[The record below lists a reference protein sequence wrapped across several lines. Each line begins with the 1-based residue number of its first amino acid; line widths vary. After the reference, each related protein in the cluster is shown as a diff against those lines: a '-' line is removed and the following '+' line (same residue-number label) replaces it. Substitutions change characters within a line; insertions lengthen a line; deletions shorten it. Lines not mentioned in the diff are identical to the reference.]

1 VPILAWILLATF
13 LGGLLSAALA
23 SLFLLLPESRRAR
36 LLPHLISFATGA
48 MLAAALLGLLPDAV
62 AAVGPGRIQGIG
74 ASLLAGIALFFIL
87 EKLVLWRHCH
97 TADCEEHGAPVHGH
111 GHANGTA
118 QPTAQGATSGRARD
132 QAAGW
137 IVLFGDG
144 VHNAF
149 DGVLIAAAFL
159 TDVRLGVITTLAI
172 TAHEVPQEL
181 GDLAVLLHGGMRPG
195 RALVFNVASSLTSII
210 GGLAGYFALQG
221 TLDLL
226 PYAISVA
233 AASLIYVAV
242 ADLIPGLHRRTDPRG
257 SIMQVVLIA
266 AGVGVIAVTEHF
278 LG

>member
-1 VPILAWILLATF
+1 MPTILWIILATL

-23 SLFLLLPESRRAR
+23 SLFLLLGAARRAR

-48 MLAAALLGLLPDAV
+48 MLAAALLGLLPEAV
-62 AAVGPGRIQGIG
+62 AGVGPGRVEGIG
-74 ASLLAGIALFFIL
+74 VALLAGIALFFIL

-97 TADCEEHGAPVHGH
+97 TEDCESHQVPDTRH
-111 GHANGTA
+111 
-118 QPTAQGATSGRARD
+118 RD

-137 IVLFGDG
+137 IVLLGDG

-159 TDVRLGVITTLAI
+159 ADTRLGVVTALAI
-172 TAHEVPQEL
+172 IAHEIPQEL
-181 GDLAVLLHGGMRPG
+181 GDLAVLLHAGMSPM
-195 RALVFNVASSLTSII
+195 RAMAFNAASSLTSII
-210 GGLAGYFALQG
+210 GGVVGYLALHG
-221 TLDLL
+221 TLEVL

-242 ADLIPGLHRRTDPRG
+242 ADLIPGLHRRVDPAG
-257 SIMQVVLIA
+257 SAMQVMLIG
-266 AGVGVIAVTEHF
+266 AGVTVIVVTEAL